1 LTPSVQDGSPRSILL
16 TFTKFFW
23 IFLSAENLYDTGIY
37 IFVLLYNLYLLDLGY
52 REDFL
57 GWVTAAMSAGSIIG
71 SLPAAAIVHRLGLK
85 RTLICSSAGVALLC
99 MGRTASLGGAWL
111 IATAFA
117 AGVISAIWAVS
128 LVPVVAALTTDRN
141 RPLGYSLW
149 CGWGIGLGVLCGVLA
164 GALPGWILKWDL
176 AASPTAAKRLALLF
190 GAAVAL
196 FSPILLVRLPLGGR
210 AATGPKIFP
219 RSPFVVRYLVV
230 STVWNIGVGVFNPF
244 FSAYFARQ
252 LHLSVERIGFIF
264 SASQLAQLGA
274 LMAAPLVLK
283 RFGVVSG
290 TSMMQAGV
298 ALSLAL
304 LSTGP
309 SAAIAGIVYAMYGSF
324 QYMSEPGVFTLLMS
338 RVEPAER
345 AGVSSLNFFV
355 MSASQAAAA
364 AIAGTAVVR
373 FGYQPVLIFAA
384 VTTALSAYL
393 FRRLLQEFNRP

>member
-1 LTPSVQDGSPRSILL
+1 MG
-16 TFTKFFW
+16 
-23 IFLSAENLYDTGIY
+23 
-37 IFVLLYNLYLLDLGY
+37 
-52 REDFL
+52 
-57 GWVTAAMSAGSIIG
+57 GSI
-71 SLPAAAIVHRLGLK
+71 RN
-85 RTLICSSAGVALLC
+85 
-99 MGRTASLGGAWL
+99 SLG
-111 IATAFA
+111 
-117 AGVISAIWAVS
+117 SRAIFE
-128 LVPVVAALTTDRN
+128 LRN
-141 RPLGYSLW
+141 S
-149 CGWGIGLGVLCGVLA
+149 
-164 GALPGWILKWDL
+164 